1 MGTFAFYS
9 DSTGSP
15 LVIDAHF
22 NLWNQCGWKNE
33 VTFLDI
39 GVMIHSQKTGC
50 RLSIICPFKFNINDA
65 ISLNEP
71 LRDVETLNVIF
82 NESYSLNFDNTKWLK
97 VMDGENAIFG
107 IYLLELNEKDNFLIG
122 WGNELLDMFE
132 IPHIHHDYKKPLNI
146 SAGDVEIL
154 PGLKMQ
160 ILESSGHTPG
170 GVMFYFP
177 QYKILMTG
185 DTLFAQSFGRFDFP
199 GGNQNDLMQSIKRLY
214 NLGLDDSTYVVHGHG
229 QDTTI
234 GWLKQ
239 HNPFFKD

>member
-1 MGTFAFYS
+1 MQKNNDVKFEVLRLPPTNTNSVLVSNGMDAVIFDAWGKATDWEKVLLERGLKLRAIYATHGHPDHISAAPSLARAFNV
-9 DSTGSP
+9 DW
-15 LVIDAHF
+15 F
-22 NLWNQCGWKNE
+22 
-33 VTFLDI
+33 
-39 GVMIHSQKTGC
+39 
-50 RLSIICPFKFNINDA
+50 
-65 ISLNEP
+65 LNEQ
-71 LRDVETLNVIF
+71 
-82 NESYSLNFDNTKWLK
+82 DN
-97 VMDGENAIFG
+97 
-107 IYLLELNEKDNFLIG
+107 YLIG